1 MISDI
6 VPPEKRTTIFLYLT
20 SSVLVAEMIAP
31 IAAAK
36 LMAKGN
42 WLPLVL
48 ALAIQQVGILIAFFF
63 PETLH
68 LRDLPEPQDSE
79 DGQSMEL
86 QPKGGHFTLKA
97 QLHNFKIAYTFIRS
111 DWTLGLVV
119 FTFVGSRLGRQSMT
133 LLVRYASKR
142 YNWAIHD
149 AAYLLS
155 FRAATNL
162 VAVAVFLPLLNWF
175 LLRYLQFA
183 AQRADLWIAR
193 GSIVLGAASMLV
205 VGFAAY
211 PALLVI
217 GLLVYNMGTGY
228 AAAMRSVS
236 IHIIG
241 GQSSPDVGKL
251 MSTIAI
257 VESIGVMVA
266 GPALSQMLQWGMD
279 LGPAWYGLPFLGCFV
294 VLVIMAVAT
303 FSISV
308 KDRGVGY
315 VEVNVEDEED
325 TARTSALDE
334 QRATR
339 HVH

>member
-1 MISDI
+1 MADI

-20 SSVLVAEMIAP
+20 ASVLVAEMIAP
-31 IAAAK
+31 IMAAK
-36 LMAKGN
+36 LMEQSD

-48 ALAIQQVGILIAFFF
+48 ALVIQQLGILIVFFF

-68 LRDLPEPQDSE
+68 LRDLPEPQDG
-79 DGQSMEL
+79 DADQNIEL

-119 FTFVGSRLGRQSMT
+119 FTFLANRLGRQSLT

-142 YNWAIHD
+142 YGWQIKD

-162 VAVAVFLPLLNWF
+162 VAVAVFLPLLSWF
-175 LLRYLQFA
+175 LLKYLRMPVQW
-183 AQRADLWIAR
+183 ADVWIAR
-193 GSIVLGAASMLV
+193 GSIVLTTVSMLV
-205 VGFAAY
+205 MGFAAY
-211 PALLVI
+211 PALLVF
-217 GLLVYNMGTGY
+217 GLLIYNMGTGY
-228 AAAMRSVS
+228 QAAMRSVA
-236 IHIIG
+236 IHVVG
-241 GQSSPDVGKL
+241 GQASPDVGKL

-266 GPALSQMLQWGMD
+266 GPLLSQMFQWGMD
-279 LGPAWYGLPFLGCFV
+279 LGSTWLGLPFMGSFV
-294 VLVIMAVAT
+294 VLAVMTVAT

-315 VEVNVEDEED
+315 VEVHDEDDEDEG
-325 TARTSALDE
+325 RSSALDE
-334 QRATR
+334 ERASR
-339 HVH
+339 HVL